1 VKRAKTEWGA
11 YGRGPVLFLAGVA
24 FIDSVDRGILPGVLT
39 RIQNDLHFSDT
50 KAGLLASVFVL
61 MSFVATIPAGY
72 IADRFRRTYVIGIA
86 LALWGAL
93 TAVNAAVRNFVQFLA
108 VRALLGAGEAVNG
121 PASNSLLAD
130 YYDASIRGRA
140 YAYTRVA
147 PTVGYA
153 VGLGVGGAVG
163 TLWGW
168 RAAFLVVGVPGSLLA
183 FWMTR
188 VKEPERGESDRTDT
202 SDTILQAGAER
213 GWQPLWR
220 DIRVVVAVPSLRAL
234 MVGTAISTGALTG
247 LGYWAAAFYDR
258 HTSLGK
264 GSSETVGVIILFGAV
279 IGTILGGRAADRA
292 RERDPASP
300 MRVAGTTQLI
310 AGVILA
316 ATFLHEPLLLRL
328 PGQLIGV
335 GFVVAAFPALS
346 AMTSEVVQPR
356 VRGTAFALSG
366 FLAALASAISP
377 LLIGTIADRFPII
390 VHGRHKGNLATAFL
404 IVTPLIL
411 VGALVV
417 LNGRRHVEGDMRKV
431 KETA

>member
-1 VKRAKTEWGA
+1 VKTDWGR

-24 FIDSVDRGILPGVLT
+24 FIDSVDRGILPGVL
-39 RIQNDLHFSDT
+39 IYVQKDLRFSDS
-50 KAGLLASVFVL
+50 KAGVLASVFVL
-61 MSFVATIPAGY
+61 TSFIATIPAGY
-72 IADRFRRTYVIGIA
+72 IADRFRRTYLIGIA
-86 LALWGAL
+86 LAVWGAL
-93 TAVNAAVRNFVQFLA
+93 TAVNAAVRNFWQFLG

-130 YYDASIRGRA
+130 YYDVSIRGRA

-163 TLWGW
+163 SAFGW
-168 RAAFLVVGVPGSLLA
+168 RAAFLVVGVPGSILA

-188 VKEPERGESDRTDT
+188 VKEPARGESDRIDT
-202 SDTILQAGAER
+202 SDSILQAGAER
-213 GWQPLWR
+213 GWAPLLR
-220 DIRVVVAVPSLRAL
+220 DVRTAVGVPSLRAV
-234 MVGTAISTGALTG
+234 MIGTAISTGALTG
-247 LGYWAAAFYDR
+247 LGYWAAPFYDR
-258 HTSLGK
+258 HTSLHGG
-264 GSSETVGVIILFGAV
+264 GSAEVVGVIILFGAV

-292 RERDPASP
+292 RERDVGSP
-300 MRVAGTTQLI
+300 MRLAGVTQLI

-316 ATFLHEPLLLRL
+316 ATFLHEPLIIRL
-328 PGQLIGV
+328 PGQLLGV
-335 GFVVAAFPALS
+335 AFVVAAFPALS
-346 AMTSEVVQPR
+346 AMTSQVVPPN

-377 LLIGTIADRFPII
+377 LLIGVIADRFPIFI
-390 VHGRHKGNLATAFL
+390 HGRREGNIATAFL

-417 LNGRRHVEGDMRKV
+417 LNGRRHVERDMARV
-431 KETA
+431 KETT